1 MPFLHR
7 WQTGYTVCGI
17 TVQIFLLGAKFIPP
31 PDTIAAMEAFDEYS
45 SLMQNYVDPFVFI
58 PKCISYQLLNGD
70 VSASGG
76 PATFQPNELKMGMV
90 LPEIRNNI
98 FLNGVE
104 KFFKLIELFRSEP
117 IYNELA
123 NHLEGMKYL
132 CVECEKVN
140 V

>member
-1 MPFLHR
+1 
-7 WQTGYTVCGI
+7 
-17 TVQIFLLGAKFIPP
+17 
-31 PDTIAAMEAFDEYS
+31 MEAFDEYT

-58 PKCISYQLLNGD
+58 PKCISYELLSGD

-76 PATFQPNELKMGMV
+76 SAVFLTNEVKMAMV

-104 KFFKLIELFRSEP
+104 KFFKLTELFRSEP

-123 NHLEGMKYL
+123 NHLDGMNNL
-132 CVECEKVN
+132 CTKCACVKLSMPM
-140 V
+140 